1 MNDAWHQTLHI
12 LEKSLNPGLFKVWI
26 KPLQAECRDNS
37 ITLKAPNAFV
47 ASWVKERL
55 LDAVGQAA
63 KEALGRDVH
72 VDIEV
77 SAAMGNKAEA
87 PCAPVAERLH
97 LPIPAPRLVTAQTWR
112 FSFDEFVVGPCNEL
126 AYMAARALSEEA
138 SAVEQ
143 LFVTASP
150 GLGKTHLIHSVG
162 KRLIAESNKNTLRV
176 ACLTA
181 EEFAGRMIMA
191 IKGKEMEKFRA
202 DFRENIDVLLLE
214 DIHFLENKEKIQ
226 DELLSTMKALKSRG
240 CRVVFSSSFLP
251 RELKAVDSHLTS
263 RFCSG
268 FLAVMEKPD
277 FETRKRILFSKATA
291 MNVSINDGV
300 ADILADRLNSDV
312 RQLESCLQSL
322 LLKAK
327 LLKTRIDLQL
337 VEQVLENY
345 TMPEQSPVGIDKI
358 IDYICRNFELT
369 MDELAS
375 KSRKRQV
382 VLARNSAF
390 FLARKHTDLSLKQ
403 IGSRFN
409 RRHSTVL
416 KGITNVEREI
426 SKQTPLGRRLDA
438 TIKRI
443 DAV

>member
-26 KPLQAECRDNS
+26 KPLQAECCDNS

-55 LDAVGQAA
+55 MDAVLQAA
-63 KEALGRDVH
+63 GEALGEKVH
-72 VDIEV
+72 IDIEV
-77 SAAMGNKAEA
+77 AGGSACTAEKK
-87 PCAPVAERLH
+87 PVQEERLH
-97 LPIPAPRLVTAQTWR
+97 LPIAAPKLIAAKSWR
-112 FSFDEFVVGPCNEL
+112 FSFEDFIVGPCNEL
-126 AYMAARALSEEA
+126 AYTAARALSEEP

-150 GLGKTHLIHSVG
+150 GLGKTHLMHAVG
-162 KRLIAESNKNTLRV
+162 QRLALEANKSTLRI

-191 IKGKEMEKFRA
+191 IKSKEMEKFRA
-202 DFRENIDVLLLE
+202 EFREDIDVLLLE

-240 CRVVFSSSFLP
+240 CRVVMSSSFLP

-277 FETRKRILFSKATA
+277 FETRKRILFSKASA
-291 MNVSINDGV
+291 MRVNIHDGV
-300 ADILADRLNSDV
+300 ADVLADRLHSDV

-327 LLKTRIDLQL
+327 LLKTRIDHKL

-345 TMPEQSPVGIDKI
+345 TTPDKSPVGIDKI
-358 IDYICRNFELT
+358 IDYICRNFEIS
-369 MDELAS
+369 MDELTS
-375 KSRKRQV
+375 KSRKRQI

-443 DAV
+443 DTV